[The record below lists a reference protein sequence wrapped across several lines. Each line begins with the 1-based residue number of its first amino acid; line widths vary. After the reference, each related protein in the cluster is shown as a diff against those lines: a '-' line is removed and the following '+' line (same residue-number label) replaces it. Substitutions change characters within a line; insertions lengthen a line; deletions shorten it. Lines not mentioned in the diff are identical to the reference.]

1 MVDIDKTVI
10 ARMYHGEDHLG
21 ILGDPDVAA
30 HLIQDK
36 KAEIF
41 SNFAIDYCR
50 KDTNKG
56 THVALESL
64 NTF

>member
-1 MVDIDKTVI
+1 
-10 ARMYHGEDHLG
+10 MYHGEDHLG